1 MCSAARTRESVV
13 SAITNFKPN
22 FTHIASGIAVLCL
35 LVLVVLFR
43 PRSESFPALPTGGFV
58 GTISGVPDPSGEP
71 QTKTLYVE
79 RISGASALLVV
90 VFADGWKPQV
100 IPLSWQS
107 VGSGG
112 GESAYLDPV
121 SIEHDKIRLTL
132 SGRESGGNFTGEVV
146 STSGEQGEWT
156 LRPVSAAELK
166 DPSVKL
172 DPQMNLKGWLRLK
185 RFHDD
190 QKRKV
195 ELLRAEHDQHAG
207 KLEKL
212 EAFINNE
219 AVLKERSRSRRDQL
233 AIELSRVTEER
244 KKNTQELKDAIAE
257 LGVLHRITKRGQTVE
272 LARRIA
278 KRENKWYA
286 LNWSA
291 EEDSSNVEEVLA
303 ERESVDLAK
312 LNASVKKAEE
322 VLKLR
327 NGISQERTKIME
339 LEAELE
345 GRERLREAPAGSG
358 EARPRETAPTR
369 QRQLPPAATE
379 PESKPWWKQWDS
391 VL

>member
-1 MCSAARTRESVV
+1 MSD
-13 SAITNFKPN
+13 ITKFKPN
-22 FTHIASGIAVLCL
+22 FTHIASGVVALCL

-58 GTISGVPDPSGEP
+58 GTISGIPDARGGDPE
-71 QTKTLYVE
+71 TRTLYVE

-107 VGSGG
+107 VGDGG
-112 GESAYLDPV
+112 GESAFLDPV
-121 SIEHDKIRLTL
+121 SIEHNKIRYTL
-132 SGRESGGNFTGEVV
+132 SGRESGGTFSGEVSSPAV
-146 STSGEQGEWT
+146 EHGTWT
-156 LRPVSAAELK
+156 LRPVSAGDLK

-185 RFHDD
+185 RYHDD

-195 ELLRAEHDQHAG
+195 ELLRAEHEQHAS

-212 EAFINNE
+212 DAFINNE
-219 AVLKERSRSRRDQL
+219 DVLKERSRSRRDQL
-233 AIELSRVTEER
+233 AQELSRVTEER

-286 LNWSA
+286 INWSA
-291 EEDSSNVEEVLA
+291 EEDSSNVEEILA

-327 NGISQERTKIME
+327 NAISQERTRIME

-345 GRERLREAPAGSG
+345 GRDRL
-358 EARPRETAPTR
+358 
-369 QRQLPPAATE
+369 RQLPVQPLESDTPNPRALPPASTE
-379 PESKPWWKQWDS
+379 PESKPWWKQWDN

>member
-1 MCSAARTRESVV
+1 MV
-13 SAITNFKPN
+13 SAITDFKPN

-35 LVLVVLFR
+35 IVLVVLFR
-43 PRSESFPALPTGGFV
+43 PRSESFPAMPTGGFV
-58 GTISGVPDPSGEP
+58 GTISGIPDEHGEL

-112 GESAYLDPV
+112 EGAYLDPV
-121 SIEHDKIRLTL
+121 SIEHDKLRLTL
-132 SGRESGGNFTGEVV
+132 SGRESGGNFRGQVAA
-146 STSGEQGEWT
+146 SNGGQGEWS
-156 LRPVSAAELK
+156 LRPVSASDLK

-172 DPQMNLKGWLRLK
+172 DPQTNLKGWLRLK

-195 ELLRAEHDQHAG
+195 EMLRSEHDQRAT

-212 EAFINNE
+212 DAFINNE
-219 AVLKERSRSRRDQL
+219 AVLKERSKSRRDQL
-233 AIELSRVTEER
+233 AIELSKVTEER

-291 EEDSSNVEEVLA
+291 QEDSSNVEEMLA
-303 ERESVDLAK
+303 ERESVDLGK
-312 LNASVKKAEE
+312 LNASVKRAEE

-327 NGISQERTKIME
+327 NSISQERTRIME
-339 LEAELE
+339 LEAEVE
-345 GRERLREAPAGSG
+345 GRDRMRQAPPPPA
-358 EARPRETAPTR
+358 ETSPR

>member
-1 MCSAARTRESVV
+1 M

-22 FTHIASGIAVLCL
+22 FTHIASGIAVVCL
-35 LVLVVLFR
+35 LVLIILFR

-58 GTISGVPDPSGEP
+58 GTISGVPDANGES

-132 SGRESGGNFTGEVV
+132 SGRASGGNFTGEVL

-195 ELLRAEHDQHAG
+195 ELLRAEHEQHAG

-327 NGISQERTKIME
+327 NAISQERTKIME

-345 GRERLREAPAGSG
+345 GRERLRQEPSDAPREPQRGEAP
-358 EARPRETAPTR
+358 TTR